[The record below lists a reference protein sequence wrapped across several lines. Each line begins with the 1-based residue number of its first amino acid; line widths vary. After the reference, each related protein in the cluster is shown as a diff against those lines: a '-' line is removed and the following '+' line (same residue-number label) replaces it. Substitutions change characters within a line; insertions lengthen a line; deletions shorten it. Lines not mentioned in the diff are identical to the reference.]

1 MGVAERLPTLT
12 NVVDRDARVA
22 TLRAGW
28 DYAPPGSALIDLSAL
43 VYFDDTRIEEDRN
56 FDGRADRTDY
66 RTFGAEIVNR
76 SRFDVGLP
84 TTLVYGVEAYRDT
97 QEGRRDGAA
106 RPEFPD
112 ASVTFYAAFAEATV
126 ALSDTLDLI
135 PGVRVDRYDLDPDSA
150 AFSSRSDTEV
160 SPRIALSWRPVDGL
174 QLFGSVAR
182 AFRAPSLTELYT
194 DGVHFSTPGFPLGPG
209 TVFGGV
215 NSFVPNPDLKAET
228 AIQYEFC
235 ARYEARDVARARD
248 RLSLA
253 VNAYYA
259 DVNDFVDSRVTFIDF
274 DTATFAPGTGLV
286 VGRTTR
292 TENVD
297 ARLWGFEAEA
307 AYDAGPWFASLS
319 GMIPRGENR
328 SGGPLGSI
336 PQDRLNLGLGWRPAP
351 GVTLGARGTFARG
364 QSRVP
369 EGGRESDGF
378 SVVDLFASYAP
389 ESGPLAGAVFRAGV
403 DNLFDRDHRIHPN
416 GLDQPG
422 RSFKI
427 SAAFT
432 F

>member
-1 MGVAERLPTLT
+1 M
-12 NVVDRDARVA
+12 
-22 TLRAGW
+22 
-28 DYAPPGSALIDLSAL
+28 
-43 VYFDDTRIEEDRN
+43 
-56 FDGRADRTDY
+56 
-66 RTFGAEIVNR
+66 
-76 SRFDVGLP
+76 
-84 TTLVYGVEAYRDT
+84 
-97 QEGRRDGAA
+97 
-106 RPEFPD
+106 
-112 ASVTFYAAFAEATV
+112 
-126 ALSDTLDLI
+126 
-135 PGVRVDRYDLDPDSA
+135 
-150 AFSSRSDTEV
+150 
-160 SPRIALSWRPVDGL
+160 
-174 QLFGSVAR
+174 
-182 AFRAPSLTELYT
+182 
-194 DGVHFSTPGFPLGPG
+194 
-209 TVFGGV
+209 
-215 NSFVPNPDLKAET
+215 
-228 AIQYEFC
+228 
-235 ARYEARDVARARD
+235 
-248 RLSLA
+248 
-253 VNAYYA
+253 
-259 DVNDFVDSRVTFIDF
+259 NDFVDSRVTFIDF

-286 VGRTTR
+286 VGGTTR

-369 EGGRESDGF
+369 EGGQESDGF